1 MKINPGWRPLGKD
14 IRRTDAS
21 ASHVVEQRSF
31 SDSLRQQDEKAG
43 QEQLTRLLDQIQ
55 KQGDR
60 LAKSMTVR
68 ELRQYKLLI
77 KQFLE
82 ETARRGVGLKDTR
95 GWDRRGR
102 TKRYKMLEEID
113 GHLLAMADE
122 LIETEEGKI
131 DLLQRI
137 GEIKGLLINLSF

>member
-1 MKINPGWRPLGKD
+1 
-14 IRRTDAS
+14 
-21 ASHVVEQRSF
+21 
-31 SDSLRQQDEKAG
+31 
-43 QEQLTRLLDQIQ
+43 
-55 KQGDR
+55 
-60 LAKSMTVR
+60 MTVR

-102 TKRYKMLEEID
+102 TKRYKLLEEID

-122 LIETEEGKI
+122 LLDTEQGKI
-131 DLLQRI
+131 DILQRV
-137 GEIKGLLINLSF
+137 GEIKGLLINLTF

>member
-1 MKINPGWRPLGKD
+1 MKINPGWRPSGNDL
-14 IRRTDAS
+14 RRPENANF
-21 ASHVVEQRSF
+21 HPVEPKSF
-31 SDSLRQQDEKAG
+31 SDSLRQHDEQAG
-43 QEQLTRLLDQIQ
+43 QEQLNRMIDQIQ
-55 KQGDR
+55 RQGDR
-60 LAKSMTVR
+60 LSRSMTVR

-102 TKRYKMLEEID
+102 TKRYKLLEEID
-113 GHLLAMADE
+113 GHLLTMADE
-122 LIETEEGKI
+122 LLDSEQGKI
-131 DLLQRI
+131 DILQRV

>member
-1 MKINPGWRPLGKD
+1 MKINPGWRPSGNEL
-14 IRRTDAS
+14 RRADNAP
-21 ASHVVEQRSF
+21 SHVVEQKSF

-43 QEQLTRLLDQIQ
+43 QEQLNRLLDQIQ
-55 KQGDR
+55 QQGDR
-60 LAKSMTVR
+60 LSKSMTVR

-102 TKRYKMLEEID
+102 SKRYKLLEEID

-122 LIETEEGKI
+122 LLDTEQGKI
-131 DLLQRI
+131 DILYRI
-137 GEIKGLLINLSF
+137 GEIKGMLINLSF

>member
-1 MKINPGWRPLGKD
+1 MKINPGWRPFGKEL
-14 IRRTDAS
+14 IRADNS
-21 ASHVVEQRSF
+21 PSHTVEQKSF

-43 QEQLTRLLDQIQ
+43 QEQLNRLLDQIHL
-55 KQGDR
+55 QGDR
-60 LAKSMTVR
+60 LSKSMTVR

-102 TKRYKMLEEID
+102 TKRYKLLEEID
-113 GHLLAMADE
+113 SHLLAMADD
-122 LIETEEGKI
+122 LLETEQGKI
-131 DLLQRI
+131 DLLYRI
-137 GEIKGLLINLSF
+137 GEIKGMLINLSF